1 MGRVLLDVDVEH
13 QMSHRLPVALVSE
26 AQRQEAPWCMA
37 VDTTCEYDV
46 HPTIGHH
53 VDLAHEVLVRL
64 LRLLPNPSVM
74 HTNEKVN
81 CVEMRQ

>member
-1 MGRVLLDVDVEH
+1 
-13 QMSHRLPVALVSE
+13 
-26 AQRQEAPWCMA
+26 MA